1 MKNQLFP
8 ARAFYL
14 GAWAIFLMLAGLSEA
29 EILPTQ
35 YITPTAESM
44 YAITLTCILMGIGGT
59 WISLRLF
66 TFPGVK
72 KQIQTDESKK
82 QLCRWNN
89 IRTTIMSVA
98 ILFNL
103 ATYYATLHTTPLYCM
118 LIAIVGFVFCWPK
131 DGEA

>member
-44 YAITLTCILMGIGGT
+44 YAITLT
-59 WISLRLF
+59 
-66 TFPGVK
+66 
-72 KQIQTDESKK
+72 
-82 QLCRWNN
+82 
-89 IRTTIMSVA
+89 
-98 ILFNL
+98 
-103 ATYYATLHTTPLYCM
+103 
-118 LIAIVGFVFCWPK
+118 
-131 DGEA
+131 

>member
-1 MKNQLFP
+1 MKNQLFH

-44 YAITLTCILMGIGGT
+44 YAITLTCILMGI
-59 WISLRLF
+59 
-66 TFPGVK
+66 GVK